1 MFSWGKAASLAAAV
15 LLPGVVLA
23 ETQSEILFQHKHWEV
38 EIVGFDDGTFACL
51 AEVDASSDS
60 FTIWLYADNTVKLQ
74 FYSTSW
80 EFGEGDTADLQ
91 VQIGNRAHWNL
102 NAADLYKN
110 SILFNLPDS
119 DQSVNFLTEVA
130 EGSRLYLRTA
140 AGEPVMDYSL
150 QGSSASMGALAECG
164 DALQQND
171 GNPFD

>member
-1 MFSWGKAASLAAAV
+1 MLSWGRATTLAASV
-15 LLPGVVLA
+15 LLPTAALA
-23 ETQSEILFQHKHWEV
+23 ESQSEILFQHKHWEV
-38 EIVGFDDGTFACL
+38 EVVGFDDGSFACL
-51 AEVDASSDS
+51 AEVDAQTDS

-80 EFGEGDTADLQ
+80 DFGDGDTADLQ
-91 VQIGNRAHWNL
+91 VQIGNRSPWNL

-119 DQSVNFLTEVA
+119 DQSVGFLTEVA
-130 EGSRLYLRTA
+130 QGSRLFLRTA

-150 QGSSASMGALAECG
+150 QGSSASMAALGECG
-164 DALQQND
+164 DALKQSD

>member
-1 MFSWGKAASLAAAV
+1 MLAWVRAAV
-15 LLPGVVLA
+15 LAATTVLPSAALA
-23 ETQSEILFQHKHWEV
+23 ESQSEILFQHKHWEV
-38 EIVGFDDGTFACL
+38 EVVGFDDGTFACL
-51 AEVDASSDS
+51 AEVDAQTDS

-80 EFGEGDTADLQ
+80 EFGDGDTADLQ
-91 VQIGNRAHWNL
+91 VQIGNREHWNL

-119 DQSVNFLTEVA
+119 DQSVRFLTEVA
-130 EGSRLYLRTA
+130 QGNRLYLRTA
-140 AGEPVMDYSL
+140 AGEAVMDYSL

-164 DALQQND
+164 DALRQAD

>member
-1 MFSWGKAASLAAAV
+1 MSRFVRAALLAASVSMPQAV
-15 LLPGVVLA
+15 AA
-23 ETQSEILFQHKHWEV
+23 ETRSEMLFQHKHWEV

-51 AEVDASSDS
+51 AEVDAQSDS
-60 FTIWLYADNTVKLQ
+60 FTLWLYADNTVRLQ

-80 EFGEGDTADLQ
+80 DFGDGDTADLQ
-91 VQIGNRAHWNL
+91 VQIGSRAPWNL

-119 DQSVNFLTEVA
+119 DASVRFLTEIA
-130 EGSRLYLRTA
+130 RGSRLYLRTA

-150 QGSSASMGALAECG
+150 AGSSASMTALGECG
-164 DALQQND
+164 DALRQTD